1 MHSRIRRRRQALGRL
16 TVAND
21 VEDMAA
27 ELLDLMKAL
36 ETMFAV
42 INLALSDSRVPPLM
56 QSLAHARDT
65 IEKALQRDLTAI
77 DLLPSANATLLE
89 LCGKVHL
96 MRDEFRARIS
106 G

>member
-1 MHSRIRRRRQALGRL
+1 MHPRIRHRREALGRQ
-16 TVAND
+16 TVASD

-36 ETMFAV
+36 ETMFAG

-56 QSLAHARDT
+56 QSLSHARDI
-65 IEKALQRDLTAI
+65 IEKALQGDLTAI
-77 DLLPSANATLLE
+77 DLLPSTNATLLD
-89 LCGKVHL
+89 LGGKVHL
-96 MRDEFRARIS
+96 MRDELRARMS